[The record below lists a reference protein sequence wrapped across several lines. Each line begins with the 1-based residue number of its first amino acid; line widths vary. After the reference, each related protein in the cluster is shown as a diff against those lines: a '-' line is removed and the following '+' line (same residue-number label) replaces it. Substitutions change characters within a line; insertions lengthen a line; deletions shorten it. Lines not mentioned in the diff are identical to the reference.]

1 MKEET
6 METLLS
12 YLEVMK
18 CTVVV
23 LALVICLKNM

>member
-12 YLEVMK
+12 YLEVTK
-18 CTVVV
+18 CTVAV
-23 LALVICLKNM
+23 LALVVCLQ